1 MSTPN
6 ATLLALAAG
15 LACALATPVASA
27 AAAHH
32 SAEFTA
38 MDSNHD
44 GRISSSE
51 HEVYARKTFDLIDA
65 NHDDKVT
72 PDELNAQHGV
82 SGHAAGSRWLN
93 AAEKVRNNDTNGDG
107 TISQGE
113 HATAARNKY
122 IHMDHDDNGELTQQE
137 LDAGG

>member
-1 MSTPN
+1 MSTSHS
-6 ATLLALAAG
+6 TLLAVAAGLALALAA
-15 LACALATPVASA
+15 AAPA
-27 AAAHH
+27 AAKN
-32 SAEFTA
+32 SPEFKA
-38 MDSNHD
+38 IDSNHD

-51 HEVYARKTFDLIDA
+51 HEVYARKTFDMIDA
-65 NHDDKVT
+65 NKDDKVT

-82 SGHAAGSRWLN
+82 SGHASGSRWLN

-107 TISQGE
+107 TVSQDE

-122 IHMDHDDNGELTQQE
+122 IRMDHDDNGELTQQE